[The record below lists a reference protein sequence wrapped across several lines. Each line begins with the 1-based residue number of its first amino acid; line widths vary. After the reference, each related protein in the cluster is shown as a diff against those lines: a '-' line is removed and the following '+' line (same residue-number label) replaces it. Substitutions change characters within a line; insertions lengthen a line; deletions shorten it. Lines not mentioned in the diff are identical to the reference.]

1 MLALGLAV
9 LACAAPAE
17 LADASSGAPNA
28 TARPPS
34 AREGDRMR
42 MVEQQIVA
50 RGIDDPRVIDAMRR
64 VPRHRFVPEDLSPHA
79 YEDRPLPIGYRQTI
93 SQPYIVAFMT
103 QALQLAP
110 DARVLE
116 IGTGSGYQTAVLAE
130 LAAAVHSIEI
140 VPPLAARAAAALAE
154 TGYDNVRLREGD
166 GYAGWPDEAPFDAIM
181 VTAAPDHVPQPL
193 VDQLAV
199 GGRMIVPVGAHRQT
213 LTVLVRTD
221 EGVTEE
227 ATLPVLF
234 VPMTGEAE
242 RR

>member
-1 MLALGLAV
+1 M
-9 LACAAPAE
+9 
-17 LADASSGAPNA
+17 D
-28 TARPPS
+28 
-34 AREGDRMR
+34 
-42 MVEQQIVA
+42 MVERQLAA
-50 RGIDDPRVIDAMRR
+50 RGIGDPRVLDAMRR
-64 VPRHRFVPEDLSPHA
+64 VPRHRFVPGDQRPHA
-79 YEDRPLPIGYRQTI
+79 YADRPLPIGHRQTI

-103 QALQLAP
+103 EALQLAP

-130 LAAAVHSIEI
+130 LAAAVYSIEI
-140 VPPLAARAAAALAE
+140 VPPLAERAAAVLAE

-199 GGRMIVPVGAHRQT
+199 GGRMIVPVGAQRQT